1 MAPRGRS
8 DLSIP
13 VLDEG
18 DAMSAVSLV
27 DPLLTVG
34 PIWLVGLILIA
45 ACLLARELGSLL
57 FRYLGKPK
65 PGESKEDEEG
75 KDEGDLVGTTFGLL
89 AFVLAFT
96 FSIALDRFDT
106 KRTLVGEEANAIGTT
121 YRRADLYDEPVR
133 SQMQQTLRE
142 YARTRVVAAGTS
154 DAAIEQLAAQSRALR
169 EKFWDEARIAIFPVR
184 DTERGSY
191 LVEATNEMIEVG
203 NRREVAGRSHVP
215 SRILDVSLVYLLS
228 CAGLL
233 GYLRAR
239 KGGGRQGSTVV
250 LVLFVFVIM
259 LILDI
264 DSPRNGTILVPQRAM
279 EDMVNSLDA
288 LAAQPVPTL
297 ASPVG
302 QP

>member
-1 MAPRGRS
+1 MVPRGPAN
-8 DLSIP
+8 LSIP

-45 ACLLARELGSLL
+45 LCLLARELVSLV
-57 FRYLGKPK
+57 FRCIGKPK
-65 PGESKEDEEG
+65 AAPNGDDTE

-154 DAAIEQLAAQSRALR
+154 DAAIKQLAAQSRALR

-215 SRILDVSLVYLLS
+215 SRILDVSLVYLLI

-279 EDMVNSLDA
+279 EDMVASLDA
-288 LAAQPVPTL
+288 LAAKPVPTL
-297 ASPVG
+297 ASPLE

>member
-1 MAPRGRS
+1 MP
-8 DLSIP
+8 
-13 VLDEG
+13 
-18 DAMSAVSLV
+18 AVSLV
-27 DPLLTVG
+27 DPLLSVG

-45 ACLLARELGSLL
+45 LCLLARELGSLL
-57 FRYLGKPK
+57 YRSFSKPK
-65 PGESKEDEEG
+65 SEEG
-75 KDEGDLVGTTFGLL
+75 KDDDKEKDEGDLIGTTFGLL

-121 YRRADLYDEPVR
+121 YRRADLYDEPDR
-133 SQMQQTLRE
+133 TQMQQTLRE
-142 YARTRVVAAGTS
+142 YAHTRIAPAGTS
-154 DAAIEQLAAQSRALR
+154 DAKIEQLARQSRALR
-169 EKFWDEARIAIFPVR
+169 ERFWNEARVAILPVR

-215 SRILDVSLVYLLS
+215 ARILDVTLVYLLI

-233 GYLRAR
+233 GYMRSR
-239 KGGGRQGSTVV
+239 KGSGRQGSTVV
-250 LVLFVFVIM
+250 LVLFVFVVM

-279 EDMVNSLDA
+279 EDMVASLDA
-288 LAAQPVPTL
+288 LAAQQPPTL
-297 ASPVG
+297 QSPVQ

>member
-1 MAPRGRS
+1 MVPRGPAN
-8 DLSIP
+8 LSIP

-18 DAMSAVSLV
+18 EAMSAVSLV

-34 PIWLVGLILIA
+34 PLWLVGLILIA

-65 PGESKEDEEG
+65 SGESKDDEE

-233 GYLRAR
+233 GYLRTR
-239 KGGGRQGSTVV
+239 KGGGRQGSSVV

-288 LAAQPVPTL
+288 LAARPVPTL
-297 ASPVG
+297 ASPVV